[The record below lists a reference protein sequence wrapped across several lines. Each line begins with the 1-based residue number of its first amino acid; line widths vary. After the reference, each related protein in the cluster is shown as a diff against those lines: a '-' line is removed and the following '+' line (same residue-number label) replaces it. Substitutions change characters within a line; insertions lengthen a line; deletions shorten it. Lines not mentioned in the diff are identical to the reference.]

1 MIIKEL
7 LSLQIKYLISVV
19 ALASILIA
27 SFAGFGLAYLG
38 YQPQLTHALQEIQEL
53 NSTCQSL
60 IASQDTLKA
69 NYSYLLKQYTSLN
82 ASVNALQTRVD
93 TLQTNYS
100 NLLKQ
105 YTSLSASLNALQ
117 KNYTR
122 LQNQYTGINA
132 SLNTLKTSFNILQ
145 NQVTSLNASLNAL
158 KDYVIAR
165 GTGSSYYVY
174 KQNSTYYAQNGLN
187 GTVENHDENC
197 SAVLSYAFSHV
208 PRGGTMLLKPLGSA
222 VDAYYVNSTI
232 YPRSDTTLA
241 SENKMVTICLENN
254 SNEDVISL
262 FNVANVQIRDI
273 TIYGNREH
281 NTNGSGI
288 AISSDHSY
296 DSNQVIE
303 NVLIED
309 CPDMG
314 IWVQQ
319 WPRNN
324 VFENVQPC
332 YCGKYGVEIDS
343 SDQHLTDVE
352 SGWAGLSGFKVLGM
366 DNYLT
371 NCISW
376 GSGEKETVESNGF
389 IVSNYRNMFIGCD
402 ASANYGGG
410 FVLAHA
416 NQSMLSSCVAR
427 DNGQANNGLRI
438 AGRWGFDLYNTEST
452 ILTGCVSTNAAE
464 TKTQDYGFCEGG
476 NSDYNVVTDCNFEG
490 NRIGAVFALVGLY
503 SVIRDTLGYETD
515 SFQLSNFR
523 YIGASIAI
531 GVADA
536 YRDSTNFTSA
546 KGEIRDFHV
555 TIGWSNMSSNEN
567 VTVRVQGLN
576 ANGTATS
583 FETSRNDNGVYIL
596 TENDISGLWSNNTM
610 LEAILVS
617 AKTTENATQATV
629 SVYVWGS
636 GN

>member
-1 MIIKEL
+1 
-7 LSLQIKYLISVV
+7 LQIKYLISVV
-19 ALASILIA
+19 TLASILSA
-27 SFAGFGLAYLG
+27 SFGGFGLAYLG
-38 YQPQLTHALQEIQEL
+38 YQPQITHALQEIQEL
-53 NSTCQSL
+53 NFTCQRLNASL
-60 IASQDTLKA
+60 IAVK
-69 NYSYLLKQYTSLN
+69 
-82 ASVNALQTRVD
+82 
-93 TLQTNYS
+93 TNYS
-100 NLLKQ
+100 NLQNQVTDLIAALSVLQRRVDVLQRNYTLLKNQ
-105 YTSLSASLNALQ
+105 VTNVSASLNGLEKNLTLLQ
-117 KNYTR
+117 S
-122 LQNQYTGINA
+122 QYTGLNA
-132 SLNTLKTSFNILQ
+132 SFNILQ
-145 NQVTSLNASLNAL
+145 NQVTSLNASPNAL

-165 GTGSSYYVY
+165 ATGSSYYVY

-197 SAVLSYAFSHV
+197 SEVLSYAFSHV
-208 PRGGTMLLKPLGSA
+208 PRGGTVLLKPLGSA

-254 SNEDVISL
+254 SNKDVISL
-262 FNVANVQIRDI
+262 FNVSNVQIRDI

-288 AISSDHSY
+288 TINSDHSY
-296 DSNQVIE
+296 DSNHVIE

-324 VFENVQPC
+324 VFENVQAC
-332 YCGKYGVEIDS
+332 YCGEYGVEMDS

-366 DNYLT
+366 DNCLA

-376 GSGEKETVESNGF
+376 GSGEKEEVESNGF
-389 IVSNYRNMFIGCD
+389 TVSNYRNMFIGCD
-402 ASANYGGG
+402 ASANCGGG
-410 FVLAHA
+410 FVLAYA
-416 NQSMLSSCVAR
+416 NQSMLLSCVAR
-427 DNGQANNGLRI
+427 DNGQTENGQRI

-452 ILTGCVSTNAAE
+452 ILSGCVSTDENE
-464 TKTQDYGFCEGG
+464 IKTQDYGFTEGG
-476 NSDYNVVTDCNFEG
+476 NSDYNLVTDCNFEG
-490 NRIGAVFALVGLY
+490 NRIGAVFALVGLH

-536 YRDSTNFTSA
+536 YGDSTNFTSA

-610 LEAILVS
+610 LEAILIS
-617 AKTTENATQATV
+617 AKTTENATQAAV
-629 SVYVWGS
+629 SVYIWGS